1 MEGEVPVADEVRLW
15 SDELARD
22 PSSLVFLPLAE
33 TLRRQGQLDL
43 ARKIAIR
50 GLERHPHNPDAHDQL
65 ARILAD
71 RGDLQAAFDEWDMV
85 LRLVPAHVGA
95 LKGMAFIRFQQG
107 RLAEAERLLKQVPG
121 HGDDSDVSAAIGNL
135 RLGVQTP
142 ASGSIAIPAAPIDT
156 TDPRQL
162 FANVLGNGQSA
173 ILLDRGGL
181 VFGGSYYSAGRD
193 VAQDVGASLSGV
205 SDEANRA
212 SRHLTMGAWRS
223 IVFETEA
230 AVVTLAPAP
239 ALGALAAGGL
249 LVVVAP
255 PGTPL
260 GLLKRLLERCVAH
273 VSSWLS
279 AGGGGGTGGGRTP

>member
-1 MEGEVPVADEVRLW
+1 MADEVRLW

-43 ARKIAIR
+43 ARKIAVR

-71 RGDLQAAFDEWDMV
+71 RGDLQSAFDEWDMV
-85 LRLVPAHVGA
+85 LRLVPGHVGA

-107 RLAEAERLLKQVPG
+107 RLAEAERLLTQVPG
-121 HGDDSDVSAAIGNL
+121 HRDDSDVSAAMGNL
-135 RLGVQTP
+135 RLGNATP
-142 ASGSIAIPAAPIDT
+142 AGGSQVIAAPPPDT

-162 FANVLGNGQSA
+162 FNTVLTSGQSA
-173 ILLDRGGL
+173 ILLDKGGL
-181 VFGGSYYSAGRD
+181 VFGGSYYSGGRD

-212 SRHLTMGAWRS
+212 SRHLAMGAWRS

-239 ALGALAAGGL
+239 AQGALAAGGL
-249 LVVVAP
+249 VVVAAP

-260 GLLKRLLERCVAH
+260 GLLKRLLDRCVTRVA
-273 VSSWLS
+273 SWLS
-279 AGGGGGTGGGRTP
+279 AGGGGV

>member
-1 MEGEVPVADEVRLW
+1 MPDEVRLW
-15 SDELARD
+15 SEELARD

-43 ARKIAIR
+43 ARKVAIR

-65 ARILAD
+65 ARILVD

-85 LRLVPAHVGA
+85 LRLVPGHTGA
-95 LKGMAFIRFQQG
+95 LKGMAFVRFQQG
-107 RLAEAERLLKQVPG
+107 KLAEAEKLLTQVPG
-121 HGDDSDVSAAIGNL
+121 HSHDSDVSAAMGNL
-135 RLGVQTP
+135 RQRVATPPAGTP
-142 ASGSIAIPAAPIDT
+142 APRASVPIPAFDA
-156 TDPRQL
+156 TDPREL
-162 FANVLGNGQSA
+162 FSGIVSGGQSA
-173 ILLDRGGL
+173 ILLDKGGL
-181 VFGGSYYSAGRD
+181 VFAGSYYARGRD

-212 SRHLTMGAWRS
+212 ARHLGMGAWRS

-230 AVVTLAPAP
+230 AVVSLAPAP
-239 ALGALAAGGL
+239 AQGALTAGGL
-249 LVVVAP
+249 IVVAAD

-260 GLLKRLLERCVAH
+260 GLLKRLLERSLAR

-279 AGGGGGTGGGRTP
+279 GGGGGGGPNL